1 MAQCRQIH
9 ELWKKAGIY
18 SNEQS
23 LPKRLSCNIIRKSA
37 SSGIRDMESGCVQ
50 EAADIMAHSLQ
61 TAEKHYI
68 RRRKEKSAV
77 VGAEVIRK
85 YFEQPIDAKLKC
97 VWSKEEEAF
106 LMEAFSEE
114 IAVRKVTIDDVR
126 EKYFTLSISGI
137 SEKQIY
143 DKVQSYFRY
152 GGIVPEEKKVL
163 MLLFFLEQNKSPRN

>member
-1 MAQCRQIH
+1 
-9 ELWKKAGIY
+9 
-18 SNEQS
+18 
-23 LPKRLSCNIIRKSA
+23 
-37 SSGIRDMESGCVQ
+37 MESGCVQ

-61 TAEKHYI
+61 TAEKHYV

-85 YFEQPIDAKLKC
+85 YFEQPIDAKPKR
-97 VWSKEEEAF
+97 VWSKEEEAL

-126 EKYFTLSISGI
+126 EKYFTLNISAI

-143 DKVQSYFRY
+143 DKVRSYVRY

-163 MLLFFLEQNKSPRN
+163 MLLGFFWDNKCPGN